1 MTTCAQAQRQHRKGG
16 AMHGEPLI
24 DKKVI
29 AAIAIA
35 IIMSMYIQ
43 TVDACIINYLK
54 KGG

>member
-1 MTTCAQAQRQHRKGG
+1 MTTRAQAQRQHRKGG
-16 AMHGEPLI
+16 AMHGEPFI

-29 AAIAIA
+29 AAIVTA

-43 TVDACIINYLK
+43 AVDACIINYLT